1 MLEAI
6 NSLNLNLFGFVDWVQ
21 DGILKVVWNIF
32 IWGPL
37 GLVSVFDQVL
47 IFLSSGIV
55 FDLLFNS
62 NSQFSWE
69 NIPTAF
75 WQFAIVAVGLLV
87 IIFISQFLTL
97 QFKEADQMKPKLM
110 SCLRFTGLAG
120 VFVFFIPLGFF
131 FVNAIIVWFVSI
143 LNTIFGTT
151 GVKIADALYWA
162 GNIHGGSGS
171 VNDYM
176 APENIR
182 DWSIIVEMFAVWFV
196 LIAVA
201 MLGLALTQKVFE
213 LLFLFLISP
222 LVMAGM
228 VQDEGKRALTWKDM
242 VISKMLAAS
251 ATLVAYYIYMVYTS
265 IVSKPSFGPSNF
277 DRWAQMLLRLLCLLG
292 GALGTWGI
300 TVIIATFIGEGA
312 GAMEGMN
319 SIRTTMAAGFFAA
332 GSAKMVGRAL
342 GFAKSKK
349 QLKYERKMGMGGA
362 NPLSSPFDESLN
374 SMLGPDA
381 TGASRSGIPP
391 ISAPT
396 RMAGRSG
403 IIGGLATI
411 GGLAAIGAGKSI
423 WAIKNGWTSA
433 KDTSGIVP
441 TKNGIDVK
449 RKGKA
454 GTYARKFGKA
464 IGAGLA
470 SPFVGIGRTFK
481 KGARIGWNSAGEV
494 FGGEARKGYKRAE
507 EIPQEIK
514 DAKIK
519 KIKARDNKKLEKSK
533 KNN

>member
-1 MLEAI
+1 MVDVI
-6 NSLNLNLFGFVDWVQ
+6 NNLNLFGFIDWIQ
-21 DGILKVVWNIF
+21 EGILKVVWKIF
-32 IWGPL
+32 IEGPL
-37 GLVSVFDQVL
+37 GIVSAFDQVL
-47 IFLSSGIV
+47 LFLSSGIV

-62 NSQFSWE
+62 KTQFSWE
-69 NIPTAF
+69 NVPTAF
-75 WQFAIVAVGLLV
+75 WQFSIVAVGLLV

-97 QFKEADQMKPKLM
+97 QFREADKMKPKLI

-131 FVNAIIVWFVSI
+131 FVNAIITWFVSI
-143 LNTIFGTT
+143 LNTIFGTS
-151 GVKIADALYWA
+151 GVNLADALYWA
-162 GNIHGGSGS
+162 GNINGMQGHVDGYGPPS
-171 VNDYM
+171 
-176 APENIR
+176 NIN
-182 DWSIIVEMFAVWFV
+182 DWSVIVEIFAVWFV

-213 LLFLFLISP
+213 LLFLFIVSP

-242 VISKMLAAS
+242 VLSKMLAAS
-251 ATLVAYYIYMVYTS
+251 ATLVAYYIYMLYTS
-265 IVSKPSFGPSNF
+265 IVAKPSFGPSNF
-277 DRWAQMLLRLLCLLG
+277 PSYAKMLLTLLCLLG

-300 TVIIATFIGEGA
+300 TVIIANFIGEGV

-319 SIRTTMAAGFFAA
+319 SIRTTMAAGMFAA

-362 NPLSSPFDESLN
+362 NPLSSPFGESLN
-374 SMLGPDA
+374 SMLGPDS

-396 RMAGRSG
+396 RMASRSG

-423 WAIKNGWTSA
+423 WAVKNGWTSA

-449 RKGKA
+449 RKGKV

-470 SPFVGIGRTFK
+470 SPFVGIGRTVK
-481 KGARIGWNSAGEV
+481 KGVRVGWDSAGEV

-507 EIPQEIK
+507 EIPQEIMAAKKKRIK
-514 DAKIK
+514 DKL
-519 KIKARDNKKLEKSK
+519 DKKLEKSK
-533 KNN
+533 NKN